1 MGDSVELDEAIMKRV
16 SVRYFSEKN
25 VPEEHVRALIEA
37 AIRAPTASGL
47 ENWKFVVFRSEKARE
62 KLYNLIAEG
71 MIRYYRAVNL
81 PEEKIEKLMRRMY
94 VEGMYRAPL
103 YIAVFMDRR
112 IRFLPGEEFDELEF
126 IWSVESAA
134 MAIQNLMLK
143 ATELGLGTV
152 YIGVTNFKG
161 IEERVRELAGLD
173 ENHYLVGVVPL
184 GYPKGEVKPRKRRKS
199 LEDVLV
205 FI

>member
-1 MGDSVELDEAIMKRV
+1 MGGNVELDDVILKRT
-16 SVRYFSEKN
+16 SVRYFEERDVSEGD
-25 VPEEHVRALIEA
+25 VRALIEA

-47 ENWKFVVFRSEKARE
+47 ENWKFVVFRSGDARE

-81 PEEKIEKLMRRMY
+81 AEGKIEKLRKRMY
-94 VEGMYRAPL
+94 EQGMYRAPV
-103 YIAVFMDRR
+103 YVAVFIDRR
-112 IRFLPGEEFDELEF
+112 VRFLPGEEFDEPEF

-143 ATELGLGTV
+143 AVELGLGTV
-152 YIGVTNFKG
+152 YIGVTNFPG
-161 IEERVRELAGLD
+161 IDEEVRELAGLD
-173 ENHYLVGVVPL
+173 ENHYLVGVIPV
-184 GYPKGEVKPRKRRKS
+184 GYPKGEVKSRKRRKT
-199 LEDVLV
+199 LDEVLV

>member
-1 MGDSVELDEAIMKRV
+1 MGGNVELDDVILKRT
-16 SVRYFSEKN
+16 SVRYFEERDVSE
-25 VPEEHVRALIEA
+25 EDVRALIEA

-47 ENWKFVVFRSEKARE
+47 ENWKFVVFRSGDARE

-81 PEEKIEKLMRRMY
+81 AEEKIEKLRKRMY
-94 VEGMYRAPL
+94 EQGMYRAPV
-103 YIAVFMDRR
+103 YVAVFIDRR
-112 IRFLPGEEFDELEF
+112 VRFLQGEEFDEPEF

-143 ATELGLGTV
+143 AVELGLGTV
-152 YIGVTNFKG
+152 YIGVTNFPG
-161 IEERVRELAGLD
+161 IDEEVRELAGLD
-173 ENHYLVGVVPL
+173 ENHYLVGVIPV
-184 GYPKGEVKPRKRRKS
+184 GYPKGEVKPRKRRKT
-199 LEDVLV
+199 LDEVLV